1 MTAPLSVSANPST
14 TVSDSCNCASCCPVS
29 CCMPIRGRRVR
40 KAHAHRPE
48 PLTREVRTGS
58 DVEVH
63 TETTFKVHGASQPVL
78 NPDGS
83 WEVMIDGKKFTTS
96 DK

>member
-1 MTAPLSVSANPST
+1 MSAPLSVSPNTDT
-14 TVSDSCNCASCCPVS
+14 TISDSCNCASCCPVS
-29 CCMPIRGRRVR
+29 CCMPMRGRRVR
-40 KAHAHRPE
+40 KAHHKPE
-48 PLTREVRTGS
+48 PTREVRSGS

-83 WEVMIDGKKFTTS
+83 WEVMIDGKKFTTTN
-96 DK
+96 K

>member
-1 MTAPLSVSANPST
+1 MSAPLSVSANPATS
-14 TVSDSCNCASCCPVS
+14 VSDSCNCASCCPVS
-29 CCMPIRGRRVR
+29 CCMPMRGRRVR
-40 KAHAHRPE
+40 KAHAHPQ
-48 PLTREVRTGS
+48 PTREVRTGS

-78 NPDGS
+78 QPDGS
-83 WEVMIDGKKFTTS
+83 WEVMIDGKKFTHN

>member
-1 MTAPLSVSANPST
+1 MAAPLSVSANPATS
-14 TVSDSCNCASCCPVS
+14 VSDSCNCASCIS
-29 CCMPIRGRRVR
+29 CCMPSIRGRRVR
-40 KAHAHRPE
+40 KAHAHKPE
-48 PLTREVRTGS
+48 PITREVRTGS

-83 WEVMIDGKKFTTS
+83 WEIMIDGKKFTHS